1 MVYIQT
7 LHREFFEPFMQDY
20 EEFLEYELRHRPR
33 FYPPF
38 VRLANLSFTHKSKDK
53 ACAQMQEV
61 LAILEN
67 LARTQGTQNPDTP
80 HDTPSASFEIV
91 GAKACDIERLYGK
104 YRYNILL
111 RSPSAHALLRA
122 IVCAR
127 ESVKFGFE
135 IDIDPLS
142 TI

>member
-1 MVYIQT
+1 
-7 LHREFFEPFMQDY
+7 
-20 EEFLEYELRHRPR
+20 
-33 FYPPF
+33 
-38 VRLANLSFTHKSKDK
+38 
-53 ACAQMQEV
+53 MQEV

-67 LARTQGTQNPDTP
+67 LARAQSAQSHDTPLDTPDTP
-80 HDTPSASFEIV
+80 SAPPNASFEIV